1 MSMIKLSLT
10 LKLMEPD
17 LRKPH
22 LLNEIKKANKIIKK
36 IRATHPE
43 LPYYWGISI
52 PFQRR
57 FEHEEASNLVLIFNN
72 FKIVRA
78 IESGYACFNTK
89 TRVPYRILIETISPL
104 EVY

>member
-36 IRATHPE
+36 IRASHPD

-57 FEHEEASNLVLIFNN
+57 FEHEEASNLVI
-72 FKIVRA
+72 I
-78 IESGYACFNTK
+78 S
-89 TRVPYRILIETISPL
+89 TITL
-104 EVY
+104 DR